1 VLFSEGIWV
10 ARRSW
15 LMLMLPCLIVRLELS
30 LIFRRSRLRR
40 VSSRIE
46 HWSKQVQRQF
56 FDNKRT
62 ALDTPL
68 KGGFV

>member
-1 VLFSEGIWV
+1 
-10 ARRSW
+10 
-15 LMLMLPCLIVRLELS
+15 MLMLPRLIIRLEHS

-56 FDNKRT
+56 FDYTPT

-68 KGGFV
+68 KDRFV